1 MGILAA
7 TRSSDPAY
15 RYAGWLEGYV
25 RLSNALYSIDPERC
39 LAIRDTLPETVR
51 ADLRADSAYWA
62 RFRGPVSQASEAVY
76 DVFLKTNGD
85 ANGVRSYG
93 MVTDLLVTY
102 FDA

>member
-7 TRSSDPAY
+7 TRSQDPAY

-25 RLSNALYSIDPERC
+25 YLSNALYRADPERC
-39 LAIRDTLPETVR
+39 LAVRETLPEEVR

-62 RFRGPVSQASEAVY
+62 QFRGPVSQASETVY

-85 ANGVRSYG
+85 ENGVRSYG

-102 FDA
+102 FDR